1 MGSIMDKRDLSG
13 LFRARLT
20 ELVARSGSNQSNFAA
35 GIGIDRSALSQLLS
49 DGSARLPR
57 IETLLNIAERHAVS
71 LDWLLGISHDPG
83 LTGELRPSF
92 EMEDGGDDRGRSLLM
107 TWHAEAAGSKIRYV
121 PARIPDLLRTPEII
135 AFEADAAHQDARAQA
150 NETAFRLDYN
160 RQPGTDMEVCMP
172 QETLEAFAEGQGMWN
187 GLAREVRAEQ
197 LQHMARLIRE
207 LYPSF
212 RLFLY
217 NEKEKF
223 SVPYTIFGSQRAA
236 IFVGGMYLVLNN
248 ADSIRKMQRHF
259 DDLIR
264 FTRVHAHE
272 SADYVRSLQVPR

>member
-1 MGSIMDKRDLSG
+1 MDKRDLSG
-13 LFRARLT
+13 LFRARLA

-49 DGSARLPR
+49 GGSARLPR
-57 IETLLNIAERHAVS
+57 VETLLNIAERHAVS

-92 EMEDGGDDRGRSLLM
+92 EMEDGGDDHGRSLLM

-172 QETLEAFAEGQGMWN
+172 QETLAAFAEGRGMWS

-248 ADSIRKMQRHF
+248 GDSIRKMQRHF

-272 SADYVRSLQVPR
+272 SADYVRSLQVP

>member
-1 MGSIMDKRDLSG
+1 MDKRTLAD
-13 LFRARLT
+13 LFRVRLM
-20 ELVARSGSNQSNFAA
+20 ELVTRSGSSHSAFAT

-49 DGSARLPR
+49 GDSARLPR
-57 IETLLNIAERHAVS
+57 VETLLNIAERHSVS

-92 EMEDGGDDRGRSLLM
+92 EIEEGGEDYTDTLLM
-107 TWHAEAAGSKIRYV
+107 KWHAEATGSKIRYV
-121 PARIPDLLRTPEII
+121 PARIPDLLRTPQII
-135 AFEADAAHQDARAQA
+135 AFEAESAHQSVRAQA
-150 NETAFRLDYN
+150 SETAFRLDYN

-172 QETLEAFAEGQGMWN
+172 QETLEAFAHGSGMWS
-187 GLAREVRAEQ
+187 GLKREVRAEQ
-197 LQHMARLIRE
+197 LQHMADLITE

-212 RLFLY
+212 RLFLFA
-217 NEKEKF
+217 EKERF

-248 ADSIRKMQRHF
+248 TDSIRKMQRHF
-259 DDLIR
+259 DQLIR

-272 SADYVRSLQVPR
+272 TAGYVRALKVS

>member
-1 MGSIMDKRDLSG
+1 MDKRDLSG
-13 LFRARLT
+13 LFRARLA
-20 ELVARSGSNQSNFAA
+20 ELVARSGSNQSHFAT

-57 IETLLNIAERHAVS
+57 VETLLNIAERHAVS

-92 EMEDGGDDRGRSLLM
+92 EMEDGGDDQGRSLLM

-135 AFEADAAHQDARAQA
+135 AFEADAAHQDAKAQA

-172 QETLEAFAEGQGMWN
+172 QETLEAFAQGRGMWN

-236 IFVGGMYLVLNN
+236 IFVGRMYLVLNN

-272 SADYVRSLQVPR
+272 SADYVRSLPVPR

>member
-1 MGSIMDKRDLSG
+1 LGIIVDKRSLSG
-13 LFRARLT
+13 LFRSRLA
-20 ELVARSGSNQSNFAA
+20 ELVARSGTSQSAFAA
-35 GIGIDRSALSQLLS
+35 GVGIDRSALSQLLAGDS
-49 DGSARLPR
+49 PRLPR
-57 IETLLNIAERHAVS
+57 VETLLNIAERHAVS

-92 EMEDGGDDRGRSLLM
+92 EIEEGGEDYAQSLLM
-107 TWHAEAAGSKIRYV
+107 KWHAEATGSKIRYV

-135 AFEADAAHQDARAQA
+135 AFEADAAHQSVKAQA
-150 NETAFRLDYN
+150 SETAFRLDYN

-172 QETLEAFAEGQGMWN
+172 QETLEAFAQGQGMWR
-187 GLAREVRAEQ
+187 GLSRDLRAEQ
-197 LQHMARLIRE
+197 LRHMAKLIDE

-212 RLFLY
+212 RLFLF

-248 ADSIRKMQRHF
+248 AESIRQMQRHF
-259 DDLIR
+259 DELIR
-264 FTRVHAHE
+264 FTRVHPHQT
-272 SADYVRSLQVPR
+272 ADYITSLSVQ

>member
-1 MGSIMDKRDLSG
+1 MDKRDLSE
-13 LFRARLT
+13 LFRARLA
-20 ELVARSGSNQSNFAA
+20 ELVARSGSNQSRFAA
-35 GIGIDRSALSQLLS
+35 GIGIDRSALSQLQS

-57 IETLLNIAERHAVS
+57 VETLLNIAERHAVS

-92 EMEDGGDDRGRSLLM
+92 EMEDGEEDHGRSLLM

-172 QETLEAFAEGQGMWN
+172 QETLEAFAQGRGMWSA
-187 GLAREVRAEQ
+187 LAREVRAEQ
-197 LQHMARLIRE
+197 LQHMARLISE

-272 SADYVRSLQVPR
+272 SMDYVGSLQVS